1 MKKKPLI
8 ISVLIILLIMP
19 LSSCSKKTSVDKVN
33 LQLDKIILPKEKDGY
48 ISVDLYYANKD
59 NTALQ
64 KEERYINKEEMI
76 GEQMLLELINGPSI
90 NNNVNSVFP
99 KNTKL
104 ISFSIKD
111 SIAYVNLSYDAK
123 SINKNNEGL
132 ALMSLS
138 ETLSQLPS
146 VTKVQILINSNIFDT
161 LAGGYNISKP
171 YTSQQIDSLKIK

>member
-1 MKKKPLI
+1 MKKKFLI
-8 ISVLIILLIMP
+8 ITVLMVLLIIP

-48 ISVDLYYANKD
+48 ISMDLYFANKD
-59 NTALQ
+59 NTTLQ

-76 GEQMLLELINGPSI
+76 GEQLVLELINGPSI
-90 NNNVNSVFP
+90 NNNINSVFP
-99 KNTKL
+99 KDTKL

-111 SIAYVNLSYDAK
+111 SIAYVNFSND
-123 SINKNNEGL
+123 IIVIDKNAEGL

-146 VTKVQILINSNIFDT
+146 VTKIQILLNSKISDT

-171 YTSQQIDSLKIK
+171 YTSEQIDSLKIK